1 MTADL
6 LDRIEA
12 GLDAIDAAVG
22 ESGASR
28 SAAKRAVAA
37 KPSRAKRMKTK
48 AQSELDTEAARR
60 RASQAQN

>member
-1 MTADL
+1 LTVDL

-28 SAAKRAVAA
+28 SAAKRAAA
-37 KPSRAKRMKTK
+37 ARPSRAKRMKTK
-48 AQSELDTEAARR
+48 AQSAQDTEAAMR
-60 RASQAQN
+60 RASEAQN